1 MIWRYPA
8 GPRPSEY
15 ACSCHL
21 HLAFNDDRERE
32 GKRRTLPRLRLDPD
46 LAAVHLDDALGYGKP
61 QAGAALLAGDG
72 IVCLAETPGTAWP
85 DRQWRCR
92 VQCPVPI
99 HGMSRCSLR
108 P

>member
-8 GPRPSEY
+8 GPRRPEY
-15 ACSCHL
+15 ACSCRL

-46 LAAVHLDDALGYGKP
+46 LAAVHLNDALGYGKP

-72 IVCLAETPGTAWP
+72 IVCLLKLLEQLGLIGSGDAGSSVSHRYME
-85 DRQWRCR
+85 
-92 VQCPVPI
+92 
-99 HGMSRCSLR
+99 
-108 P
+108 